1 MPTRSP
7 AASVLP
13 HLHLSRGRGYRAPVF
28 WQHDGLL
35 PRLLLPLAAVTAA
48 VTALR
53 LRREG
58 WFCPVPVICVGN
70 ATVGGAGKTTV
81 TLDLARRLVARG
93 WGVHVLLRG
102 YGGSARGLH
111 WVEPDEPASVVGDE
125 ALLHAAV
132 APTWTCA
139 DRKRGAQALLAACA
153 EVVLMDD
160 GLQNPG
166 VRKRLSL
173 LVVDGASGFGNGR
186 VFPAGPLREPVAAA
200 ARRCQ
205 AAVLIGPDATGA
217 LAKLPPALPVHRV
230 RLVPGPEA
238 AALARRRVLGF
249 AGIAMPE
256 KFFSTLAEAGADLVA
271 RRPFP
276 DHHPYTP
283 AELDNLLAEASR
295 LDAVPVTTAKDAVRL
310 PPAARERVQ
319 VLTVSLAWEDPNAP
333 EDLLRTV
340 INTWA
345 SEGRYR
351 RFYA

>member
-1 MPTRSP
+1 MTPP
-7 AASVLP
+7 A
-13 HLHLSRGRGYRAPVF
+13 F
-28 WQHDGLL
+28 WQRDGLL
-35 PRLLLPLAAVTAA
+35 PRLLSPLSAVTTA

-53 LRREG
+53 MRHEG

-70 ATVGGAGKTTV
+70 VTLGGAGKTTV

-93 WGVHVLLRG
+93 WGAHVLLRG

-111 WVEPDEPASVVGDE
+111 WVERDESASVVGDE

-139 DRKRGAQALLAACA
+139 DRRRGAQALVAACA

-166 VRKRLSL
+166 VQKRFSL
-173 LVVDGASGFGNGR
+173 LVADGATGFGNGR

-200 ARRCQ
+200 AGRCQ

-217 LAKLPPALPVHRV
+217 AARLPRNLPVHRAH
-230 RLVPGPEA
+230 LVPGPEA
-238 AALARRRVLGF
+238 AALAGRRVLGF
-249 AGIAMPE
+249 AGIALPE
-256 KFFSTLAEAGADLVA
+256 KFFATLAEAGAEVISCWS
-271 RRPFP
+271 FP
-276 DHHPYTP
+276 DHHPYAQ
-283 AELDNLLAEASR
+283 AELDELLAEAGR

-310 PPAARERVQ
+310 PLSVRARVV
-319 VLTVSLAWEDPNAP
+319 VLTVSLAWEDPDAP

-340 INTWA
+340 INNWA

-351 RFYA
+351 RSHA